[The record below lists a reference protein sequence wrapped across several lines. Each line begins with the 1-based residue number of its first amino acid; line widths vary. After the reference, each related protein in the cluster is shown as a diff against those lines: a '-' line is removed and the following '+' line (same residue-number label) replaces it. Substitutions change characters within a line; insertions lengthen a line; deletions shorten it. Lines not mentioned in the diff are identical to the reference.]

1 MKYFINDD
9 FALSRPPEGPVASY
23 VVPFAEWLV
32 DRGYDLVSTRNQ
44 VRMAAGFST
53 WLRQKGIELSDICA
67 EHPGR
72 YLLDRTQRPKR
83 GDGTALRHLLVF
95 LRSQSAIAE
104 EIKAEYNLSPVE
116 QHVLAYERYLQ
127 DARALSR
134 QTIIKYRP
142 VARDF
147 LNFRF
152 SDGEVSLAQLRAV
165 DVTDFVQRKVPR
177 LNMRSAKIITTGLR
191 SFLSYVRYR
200 GDITSDLAAAVPIVA
215 NWSLSSIPRAIGRDE
230 VTRLLASIDRDTPIG
245 CRDYA
250 MILALARLGLRSSEV
265 VSLELGDI
273 DWVTGQIRV
282 RGKNGQRND
291 LPLPADVGEA
301 ITDDLRKWR
310 PRNASRHVFLRDKA
324 PIRGFKGPSGLGCV
338 VRRSLKRAGIDAPTT
353 GAHQFRHGL
362 ASEMLS
368 GGASLGEIG
377 EVLGHHHL
385 QTTAI
390 YAKVDLDALRTLAL
404 PWPGE
409 ANEHTPTGCSGVH

>member
-9 FALSRPPEGPVASY
+9 FALSRPPEGPVTSY
-23 VVPFAEWLV
+23 IIPFAEWLV
-32 DRGYDLVSTRNQ
+32 DRGYGLFSTRHQ
-44 VRMAAGFST
+44 VLMAAGFSK
-53 WLRQKGIELSDICA
+53 WLRQKGIELSDISS

-72 YLLDRTQRPKR
+72 YLLDRAHHRRPKR
-83 GDGTALRHLLVF
+83 GDSAALRHLLAF
-95 LRSQSAIAE
+95 LRSQNAIAE
-104 EIKAEYNLSPVE
+104 EIEAEYNPSPVE

-134 QTIIKYRP
+134 QTIINYRP

-165 DVTDFVQRKVPR
+165 DVTDFVQRKVSR

-191 SFLSYVRYR
+191 SFLSYARYR

-301 ITDDLRKWR
+301 IADYLRKWR
-310 PRNASRHVFLRDKA
+310 PRNASRRVFLRDKA

-338 VRRSLKRAGIDAPTT
+338 VRRSLKRACIDAPTT

-377 EVLGHHHL
+377 EVLGHRHL

-409 ANEHTPTGCSGVH
+409 AQ

>member
-9 FALSRPPEGPVASY
+9 LALSRPPEGPLTRY
-23 VVPFAEWLV
+23 IIPFADWLV
-32 DRGYDLVSTRNQ
+32 DRGYGLVSLRNQ
-44 VRMAAGFST
+44 VLMAAGFST
-53 WLRQKGIELSDICA
+53 WLRQKRIELSDVSEGYA
-67 EHPGR
+67 ER

-83 GDGTALRHLLVF
+83 GDGTALRHLLAF
-95 LRSQSAIAE
+95 LRSQNAIAE
-104 EIKAEYNLSPVE
+104 EIKAEYNPSPVE

-134 QTIIKYRP
+134 QTIINYRP

-152 SDGEVSLAQLRAV
+152 GDGEVSLAKLRAV

-191 SFLSYVRYR
+191 SFLSYARYR

-230 VTRLLASIDRDTPIG
+230 VARLLASINRDTPIG

-301 ITDDLRKWR
+301 IADYLRKWR
-310 PRNASRHVFLRDKA
+310 PRNASRRVFLRDKA
-324 PIRGFKGPSGLGCV
+324 PICGFKGPSGLGCV

-362 ASEMLS
+362 ASEMLR

-377 EVLGHHHL
+377 EVLGHRHV

-404 PWPGE
+404 PWPG
-409 ANEHTPTGCSGVH
+409 GVQ

>member
-9 FALSRPPEGPVASY
+9 LALSRPPEGPVASY
-23 VVPFAEWLV
+23 IVPFAEWLV
-32 DRGYDLVSTRNQ
+32 DRGYGLVSMRNQ
-44 VRMAAGFST
+44 VLMAAGFST
-53 WLRQKGIELSDICA
+53 WLRQKEIELSDVSEEYA
-67 EHPGR
+67 ER

-83 GDGTALRHLLVF
+83 GDGTALRHLLAF
-95 LRSQSAIAE
+95 LRSQNAIAE
-104 EIKAEYNLSPVE
+104 EIKAEYNPSSVE

-134 QTIIKYRP
+134 QTIINYRP

-165 DVTDFVQRKVPR
+165 DVTEFVQRKVPR

-191 SFLSYVRYR
+191 SFLSYARYR

-265 VSLELGDI
+265 VSLEFGDI

-301 ITDDLRKWR
+301 IADYLRKWR
-310 PRNASRHVFLRDKA
+310 PRNASRRVFLRDKA

-338 VRRSLKRAGIDAPTT
+338 IRRSLKRAGIDAPTT

-362 ASEMLS
+362 ASEMLR

-377 EVLGHHHL
+377 EVLGHRHP

-409 ANEHTPTGCSGVH
+409 AR

>member
-1 MKYFINDD
+1 MKYFINDAL
-9 FALSRPPEGPVASY
+9 ALSRPPEGPLTRY
-23 VVPFAEWLV
+23 IIPFADWLV
-32 DRGYDLVSTRNQ
+32 DQGYGLVSLRNQ
-44 VRMAAGFST
+44 VLMAAGFST
-53 WLRQKGIELSDICA
+53 WLRQKGIELSDVSEEYA
-67 EHPGR
+67 ER

-83 GDGTALRHLLVF
+83 GDGTALRHLLAF
-95 LRSQSAIAE
+95 LRSQNAIAE
-104 EIKAEYNLSPVE
+104 EIKAESNPSPVE

-134 QTIIKYRP
+134 QTIINYRP

-152 SDGEVSLAQLRAV
+152 SDGEVSLAKLRAV

-215 NWSLSSIPRAIGRDE
+215 NWSLSSIPRAMGRDE

-273 DWVTGQIRV
+273 DWATGQIRV

-291 LPLPADVGEA
+291 LPLPGDVGEA
-301 ITDDLRKWR
+301 IAEYLRKWR
-310 PRNASRHVFLRDKA
+310 PRNASRRVFLRDKA
-324 PIRGFKGPSGLGCV
+324 PICGFKGPSGLGCV
-338 VRRSLKRAGIDAPTT
+338 VRRSLKRAGIDAPTM

-362 ASEMLS
+362 ASEMLR
-368 GGASLGEIG
+368 GGASLGEVG
-377 EVLGHHHL
+377 EVLGHRHL
-385 QTTAI
+385 QTAAI
-390 YAKVDLDALRTLAL
+390 YAKVDLNALRRLAL

-409 ANEHTPTGCSGVH
+409 VQ